1 MIKSTKAL
9 QGMSIEAT
17 DGSIGSIHDVFFDDR
32 DWHIHYFSV
41 DTERWLPGRRVLID
55 ARALHRPWRD
65 CAGLPVDLTR
75 KQVKIGPGINVSK
88 PASPDAVELAQLM
101 KSGHLHGSR
110 ELLKCG
116 VQATDARAGKIGDIL
131 IDPEAGKIRYFV
143 VELGRWI
150 ISRKQVLL
158 LPECIE
164 RVDWASS
171 SVITSRSQRGVKCCP
186 DYHLS
191 IP

>member
-1 MIKSTKAL
+1 
-9 QGMSIEAT
+9 MSIEAN

-32 DWHIHYFSV
+32 DWQVRYFSV
-41 DTERWLPGRRVLID
+41 DTDNRLPGRRVLIA
-55 ARALHRPWRD
+55 ARALHRPWKD
-65 CAGLPVDLTR
+65 CGGLPVDLTR
-75 KQVKIGPGINVSK
+75 KQVKVGPGINTSK
-88 PASPDAVELAQLM
+88 PTCPDAAELSELM

-110 ELLKCG
+110 EFLKCG
-116 VQATDARAGKIGDIL
+116 VQATDARAGRIDDIL
-131 IDPEAGKIRYFV
+131 IDPEAGRIRYFV
-143 VELGRWI
+143 VQLGWWI
-150 ISRKQVLL
+150 TKKQVLL

-171 SVITSRSQRGVKCCP
+171 SLITSRSHRGVKCCP

>member
-9 QGMSIEAT
+9 QGMSVVAN
-17 DGSIGSIHDVFFDDR
+17 DGTIGCIHDVLFDDR
-32 DWHIHYFSV
+32 NWEISYFAV
-41 DTERWLPGRRVLID
+41 DTERWLPGRRVLIA
-55 ARALHRPWRD
+55 ARALHRPWKD

-88 PASPDAVELAQLM
+88 PSSPDAAELAGLM

-110 ELLKCG
+110 ELMKCG
-116 VQATDARAGKIGDIL
+116 VQATDARAGKVEDIL
-131 IDPEAGKIRYFV
+131 IDPEAGRIRFFV
-143 VELGRWI
+143 IELGRW

-158 LPECIE
+158 LPECID
-164 RVDWASS
+164 RVDWATS
-171 SVITSRSQRGVKCCP
+171 SVITSRSQRSVKCCP
-186 DYHLS
+186 DYQIS